1 MDGGQKLGFRN
12 NLKKR
17 FLRIKLWKNNDFFG
31 ARTKHTLTNII
42 NNFVDQDCPLL
53 LSDNFSSYN

>member
-1 MDGGQKLGFRN
+1 MDGGQKLSFRN

-17 FLRIKLWKNNDFFG
+17 FLRIKLCKNNDFFG
-31 ARTKHTLTNII
+31 DRTKHTLTNII

-53 LSDNFSSYN
+53 LNDNFSSYN